1 MSEETGRGS
10 SAPEANGA
18 GIVDPTAVALAL
30 EGASR
35 VKADAFLD
43 DQRSL
48 IAAQLRH
55 LHEQLTQ
62 IHLDIFEK
70 WLGMLL
76 RLATLCVGVAAAAGL
91 GLMVWDAAHADGLV
105 IEEFPVPADMA
116 ARGLTGQV
124 VATQMLDKLTRMQN
138 LTKSNRAPRSYADNW
153 GTDLKVE
160 IPETGVSIG
169 EAYRFLRG
177 WLGHETHISGEL
189 FHTES
194 GIAITAR
201 IAGDS
206 GATFTG
212 TENELDGLEEKA
224 AEQIYST
231 SQPYRYG
238 VYLTDEN
245 RHDESIAQFQAL
257 TRTGSPSERAWGY
270 SGLGVGL
277 GQSTHGGSL
286 NEQADMFRRG
296 LELDPTNALLVG
308 NLAIAEVNLG
318 QAEQSLNHNRKTLV
332 LLASPGQG
340 QVRADYAPVY
350 RGGIQAGIDELL
362 GDFSHAAVGTSNY
375 IMTGTNTSGGGTG
388 RLAQHQARAHDLAA
402 ARVTVANPAPGPRG
416 RAEGDSFQTRAAQIE
431 IAVMA
436 QDWNDVVRQVSLAQ
450 SLAAASP
457 FLQSVYHMV
466 VGPNVALAEAK
477 LGHIAA
483 AEAQLADTPMDCY
496 QCLRARAWIAETKG
510 DHGTA
515 DAWFG
520 QAVRAAPS
528 IPMAYSEW
536 GVALLDRGQPD
547 AAIVQF
553 KLANQKGPNFADPLE
568 GWGEAL
574 MAKNRSDLAL
584 AKFEEAGKHTPNW
597 GRLHLKW
604 GEALYYAGRK
614 DEAAAQ
620 FARAAG
626 LDLTPGEKEEL
637 ARAAKSETKTAAG

>member
-212 TENELDGLEEKA
+212 NENELDGLEEKA

-238 VYLTDEN
+238 VYLTD
-245 RHDESIAQFQAL
+245 
-257 TRTGSPSERAWGY
+257 
-270 SGLGVGL
+270 
-277 GQSTHGGSL
+277 
-286 NEQADMFRRG
+286 
-296 LELDPTNALLVG
+296 
-308 NLAIAEVNLG
+308 
-318 QAEQSLNHNRKTLV
+318 
-332 LLASPGQG
+332 
-340 QVRADYAPVY
+340 
-350 RGGIQAGIDELL
+350 
-362 GDFSHAAVGTSNY
+362 
-375 IMTGTNTSGGGTG
+375 
-388 RLAQHQARAHDLAA
+388 
-402 ARVTVANPAPGPRG
+402 
-416 RAEGDSFQTRAAQIE
+416 
-431 IAVMA
+431 
-436 QDWNDVVRQVSLAQ
+436 
-450 SLAAASP
+450 
-457 FLQSVYHMV
+457 
-466 VGPNVALAEAK
+466 
-477 LGHIAA
+477 
-483 AEAQLADTPMDCY
+483 
-496 QCLRARAWIAETKG
+496 
-510 DHGTA
+510 
-515 DAWFG
+515 
-520 QAVRAAPS
+520 
-528 IPMAYSEW
+528 
-536 GVALLDRGQPD
+536 
-547 AAIVQF
+547 
-553 KLANQKGPNFADPLE
+553 
-568 GWGEAL
+568 
-574 MAKNRSDLAL
+574 
-584 AKFEEAGKHTPNW
+584 
-597 GRLHLKW
+597 
-604 GEALYYAGRK
+604 
-614 DEAAAQ
+614 
-620 FARAAG
+620 
-626 LDLTPGEKEEL
+626 
-637 ARAAKSETKTAAG
+637 